1 MSESNDAPKQPL
13 DVYDFLA
20 LMANEAAT
28 IAWQKMGLQPDMVTG
43 QIAPNL
49 DQARVAVDVVA
60 YLASQFEGQLEA
72 DDRRN
77 VQALVRDLR
86 LNYVQ
91 KVKEKQES

>member
-1 MSESNDAPKQPL
+1 
-13 DVYDFLA
+13 
-20 LMANEAAT
+20 
-28 IAWQKMGLQPDMVTG
+28 MVTG